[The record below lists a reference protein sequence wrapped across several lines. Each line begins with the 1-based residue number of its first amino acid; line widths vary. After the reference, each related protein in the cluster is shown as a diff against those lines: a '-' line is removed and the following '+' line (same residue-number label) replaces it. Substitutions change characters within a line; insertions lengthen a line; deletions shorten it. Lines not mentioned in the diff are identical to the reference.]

1 VVRLWQD
8 TPPGTPPIHQ
18 FISNE
23 EDVPEILSKSEDDR
37 WIPPSFSRY
46 VAKTVPDA
54 TLTMIPDQGH
64 FYHLAYAEETLR
76 MIKP

>member
-1 VVRLWQD
+1 
-8 TPPGTPPIHQ
+8 
-18 FISNE
+18 
-23 EDVPEILSKSEDDR
+23 VPEILSKSEDDR